1 MACTSNAVATADS
14 WLSMKDSHCQ
24 TIRAHMEKD
33 ITLEDR

>member
-1 MACTSNAVATADS
+1 MACNRNALATADS
-14 WLSMKDSHCQ
+14 WLSMKDSPCQ